1 MERVIPGL
9 YLGPAALK
17 FSRPPARSA
26 LLRRESQIILSI
38 TQYEC
43 ALKGPVGV
51 ECDEVGAFAGFDGA
65 AFEIKAQE
73 ARGIC

>member
-26 LLRRESQIILSI
+26 LLRRESQIVLSV
-38 TQYEC
+38 TQYER
-43 ALKGPVGV
+43 ALNGTVSV
-51 ECDEVGAFAGFDGA
+51 ENHKVGAFAGFDGA